1 MALSLGPGP
10 EHNVLQ
16 CFQSFW
22 VRPENVGAKVLSPK
36 CPRSVPEVFQK
47 WPKSVPQM
55 SQKRP
60 RSVAK
65 VRGDAEKDAKEHD
78 MNTEHDF
85 PGIEEP

>member
-1 MALSLGPGP
+1 
-10 EHNVLQ
+10 
-16 CFQSFW
+16 
-22 VRPENVGAKVLSPK
+22 
-36 CPRSVPEVFQK
+36 
-47 WPKSVPQM
+47 M

-85 PGIEEP
+85 PVIEVP

>member
-1 MALSLGPGP
+1 
-10 EHNVLQ
+10 
-16 CFQSFW
+16 
-22 VRPENVGAKVLSPK
+22 
-36 CPRSVPEVFQK
+36 
-47 WPKSVPQM
+47 M

-85 PGIEEP
+85 PVIEVPERFLVLLFSAQKKNSNSGSSAAGSA

>member
-1 MALSLGPGP
+1 
-10 EHNVLQ
+10 
-16 CFQSFW
+16 
-22 VRPENVGAKVLSPK
+22 
-36 CPRSVPEVFQK
+36 
-47 WPKSVPQM
+47 M

-85 PGIEEP
+85 PVIEEPKRVSVLFYLALTKSCNSGSSAAGSA

>member
-1 MALSLGPGP
+1 M
-10 EHNVLQ
+10 
-16 CFQSFW
+16 
-22 VRPENVGAKVLSPK
+22 RPENVGAKVLSQK

-47 WPKSVPQM
+47 CPRSVPKM

-65 VRGDAEKDAKEHD
+65 VRGDAEKYAKEHD

-85 PGIEEP
+85 PVIGEP